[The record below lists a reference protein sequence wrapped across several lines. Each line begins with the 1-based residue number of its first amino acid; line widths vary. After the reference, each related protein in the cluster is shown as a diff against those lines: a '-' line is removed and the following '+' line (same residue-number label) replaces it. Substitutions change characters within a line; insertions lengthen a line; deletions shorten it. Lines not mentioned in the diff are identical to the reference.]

1 MPAAV
6 RLRMPKGEFMTKRL
20 TVLLLIGGVLLQA
33 QSAGLP
39 EPVRKAAERI
49 TAEGL
54 ARDLE
59 YLSSDALRGRN
70 TPSPGFDQ
78 AAGFIVGRV
87 QKAGLEPVGDDGTY
101 FQHYTMRES
110 QVDTAAASIEI
121 GGQRFRFG
129 EDFVMRAFAGPVTGK
144 LAVVYVGHGWTVP
157 GKNIDPFEGVDVKGK
172 IVLAH
177 GPRALPKG
185 VDIPLIGR
193 VNVGA
198 TTVFAEAQRR
208 GAAAV
213 VFIAQASALKAWSQA
228 QDQNTTQRELHPI
241 VPSAYAAVPIT
252 SMMIAPQ
259 VTTALMAGERVDG
272 AALAAQAELQDYP
285 ESFQLTKSIAVNV
298 PAKTT
303 IEHRPYNVVAILR
316 GSDPVLSQ
324 EYLVVESHLD
334 GAVGTRAVNGDDI
347 YNAADDNASG
357 SAGTL
362 AIAEALAA
370 GPRPKRSIIF
380 LWDSG
385 EERGLWGTRFFV
397 SRPPVPLERIVA
409 EFNIDMIGAN
419 RAPGSPDAD
428 AADTTGPNEVYMI
441 GPGVLSAS
449 VDALLESAN
458 RSYLNLR
465 FNREHDRDGS
475 EFFYPR
481 SDAGP
486 FLERGIL
493 TIGLTTGMHTRY
505 HGPADEA
512 RFLDPNKMQAIA
524 RTVLV
529 MAWTLADSPERP
541 RIDKPM
547 PAIVP
552 NYK

>member
-1 MPAAV
+1 
-6 RLRMPKGEFMTKRL
+6 MTKHL
-20 TVLLLIGGVLLQA
+20 TLLLLAGGVLLHA
-33 QSAGLP
+33 QTAGLP
-39 EPVRKAAERI
+39 EPAGKAAERI
-49 TAEGL
+49 RAEGL
-54 ARDLE
+54 ARDLD
-59 YLSSDALRGRN
+59 YLSSDALKGRN

-78 AAGFIVGRV
+78 AAGFIAARV
-87 QKAGLEPVGDDGTY
+87 QKAGLEPAGDNGT
-101 FQHYTMRES
+101 FLQHYTMRES
-110 QVDTAAASIEI
+110 EVDTAAASMEI
-121 GGQRFRFG
+121 GGRRFRFG
-129 EDFVMRAFAGPVTGK
+129 DDFVMRAFAGPVTGQ

-157 GKNIDPFEGVDVKGK
+157 GRNIDPFAGVDVKGK
-172 IVLAH
+172 VVLAH

-198 TTVFAEAQRR
+198 TTVFAEAARR

-213 VFIAQASALKAWSQA
+213 IFIAQASALQNWA
-228 QDQNTTQRELHPI
+228 QGLNQNTTQRELVPI

-252 SMMIAPQ
+252 SMMVAPQ
-259 VTTALMAGERVDG
+259 VTSALMAGERVEG
-272 AALAAQAELQDYP
+272 VALAARGELQDYP
-285 ESFQLTKSIAVNV
+285 ESFQLTKSIAVNI
-298 PAKTT
+298 PAKATT
-303 IEHRPYNVVAILR
+303 EHQPYNVVAILK

-324 EYLVVESHLD
+324 EYVVIESHLD

-428 AADTTGPNEVYMI
+428 AAGTTGPNEVYMI

-493 TIGLTTGMHTRY
+493 AIGLTTGMHARY

-512 RFLDPNKMQAIA
+512 RFLDPGKMQAIA
-524 RTVLV
+524 RTILV

>member
-1 MPAAV
+1 MS
-6 RLRMPKGEFMTKRL
+6 KRL
-20 TVLLLIGGVLLQA
+20 TVLVLLGGALLHA
-33 QSAGLP
+33 QTAGLP
-39 EPVRKAAERI
+39 EPARKAAERI
-49 TAEGL
+49 TAERL

-59 YLSSDALRGRN
+59 YLSSDALKGRN

-78 AAGFIVGRV
+78 AAGFIVGRM
-87 QKAGLEPVGDDGTY
+87 QKAGLEPAGDNGT
-101 FQHYTMRES
+101 FLQHYTMRES

-121 GGQRFRFG
+121 SGQRFRFG
-129 EDFVMRAFAGPVTGK
+129 DDFVMRAFAGPVTGK

-157 GKNIDPFEGVDVKGK
+157 GKNIDPFAGVDVKGK
-172 IVLAH
+172 VVLAH

-198 TTVFAEAQRR
+198 TTVFAEAERR

-213 VFIAQASALKAWSQA
+213 IFIAQAIALQNWA
-228 QDQNTTQRELHPI
+228 QGQNQNTTQRELYPF

-252 SMMIAPQ
+252 SMMVAPQ
-259 VTTALMAGERVDG
+259 VTSALMAGERVDG
-272 AALAAQAELQDYP
+272 VALAARAELQDYP

-298 PAKTT
+298 PALTT
-303 IEHRPYNVVAILR
+303 TEHRPYNVVALLK
-316 GSDPVLSQ
+316 GSDPVLRE

-362 AIAEALAA
+362 AIAEALAS

-397 SRPPVPLERIVA
+397 SRPPVPLDRIVA

-428 AADTTGPNEVYMI
+428 AAGTTGPNEVYLI

-458 RSYLNLR
+458 RNYLNLR

-493 TIGLTTGMHTRY
+493 TIGLTTGMHARY

-512 RFLDPNKMQAIA
+512 RFLDPSKMQAIA

-529 MAWTLADSPERP
+529 MAWTLADAAERP

>member
-1 MPAAV
+1 
-6 RLRMPKGEFMTKRL
+6 MTKQL
-20 TVLLLIGGVLLQA
+20 TLLLLVGSVLLHA
-33 QSAGLP
+33 QTAGLP
-39 EPVRKAAERI
+39 EPVRRAAERI

-54 ARDLE
+54 ARDLD
-59 YLSSDALRGRN
+59 YLSSDALKGRN

-78 AAGFIVGRV
+78 AAGFIAARV
-87 QKAGLEPVGDDGTY
+87 QKAGLEPAGDNGTY
-101 FQHYTMRES
+101 LQHYTMRES
-110 QVDTAAASIEI
+110 QVDTATASIEI

-129 EDFVMRAFAGPVTGK
+129 DDFVMRAFAGPVTGK

-157 GKNIDPFEGVDVKGK
+157 GRNIDPFAGVDVKGK
-172 IVLAH
+172 VVLAH

-185 VDIPLIGR
+185 VDIPLVGR

-198 TTVFAEAQRR
+198 TTVFAEAERR

-213 VFIAQASALKAWSQA
+213 IFIAQASALQNWA
-228 QDQNTTQRELHPI
+228 QGQNQNTTQRELEPI

-252 SMMIAPQ
+252 SMMVAPQ
-259 VTTALMAGERVDG
+259 VTNALMAGERVDG
-272 AALAAQAELQDYP
+272 VALMAGAESQDYP
-285 ESFQLTKSIAVNV
+285 ESFQLTKSIAVNI
-298 PAKTT
+298 PAKATT
-303 IEHRPYNVVAILR
+303 EHRPYNVVAILK

-397 SRPPVPLERIVA
+397 SRPPVPLDGIVV

-428 AADTTGPNEVYMI
+428 AAGTTGPNEVYMI
-441 GPGVLSAS
+441 GPGVLSTS

-493 TIGLTTGMHTRY
+493 AIGLTTGMHARY
-505 HGPADEA
+505 HLPADEA
-512 RFLDPNKMQAIA
+512 RFLDPSKMQAIA

-529 MAWTLADSPERP
+529 MAWTLADAAARP
-541 RIDKPM
+541 RIDRPM

>member
-1 MPAAV
+1 MISS
-6 RLRMPKGEFMTKRL
+6 MTKRVL
-20 TVLLLIGGVLLQA
+20 VLLWLGVVGLQA
-33 QSAGLP
+33 QPAGLP
-39 EPVRKAAERI
+39 EPVRQAGERI

-59 YLSSDALRGRN
+59 YLSSDALKGRN
-70 TPSPGFDQ
+70 TPSPGFDL
-78 AAGFIVGRV
+78 AADFIASRLK
-87 QKAGLEPVGDDGTY
+87 KAGLEPAGDDGTF

-110 QVDTAAASIEI
+110 QVDTAAASIAI
-121 GGQRFRFG
+121 GGRRFRFG
-129 EDFVMRAFAGPVTGK
+129 EDFVMRAFAGPVTGT
-144 LAVVYVGHGWTVP
+144 LPVVYVGHGWTVP
-157 GKNIDPFEGVDVKGK
+157 GRNIDPFAGVDVKGK

-198 TTVFAEAQRR
+198 STVFAEAQRR

-213 VFIAQASALKAWSQA
+213 VFIAQASALENWA
-228 QDQNTTQRELHPI
+228 QVRDQNTTQRELSPI
-241 VPSAYAAVPIT
+241 VPSAYAALPIT
-252 SMMIAPQ
+252 SVMVAPA
-259 VTTALMAGERVDG
+259 VTNALMAGERVDG
-272 AALAAQAELQDYP
+272 VALAARAELQEYP
-285 ESFQLTKSIAVNV
+285 ESFQLTKSMAIDI
-298 PAKTT
+298 PAKTMT
-303 IEHRPYNVVAILR
+303 DHRPYNVVAILK
-316 GSDPVLSQ
+316 GSDPVLGR
-324 EYLVVESHLD
+324 EYLAIESHLD
-334 GAVGTRAVNGDDI
+334 GAVGTRAVNGDAI

-370 GPRPKRSIIF
+370 GPRPKRSVIF

-397 SRPPVPLERIVA
+397 HRPPVPLEEIIA
-409 EFNIDMIGAN
+409 EINVDMIGAN

-428 AADTTGPNEVYMI
+428 AAGTTGPNEVYLI
-441 GPGVLSAS
+441 GPGVLSVS
-449 VDALLESAN
+449 VDALLESVN

-465 FNREHDRDGS
+465 FNRDHDRGDS

-493 TIGLTTGMHTRY
+493 TIGFTTGMHARY

-512 RFLDPNKMQAIA
+512 RFLDSRKMQAIA
-524 RTVLV
+524 RTIFAL
-529 MAWTLADSPERP
+529 AWTLADSSERP